1 MSYNNRYENRSN
13 AWVHNTTLHHPI
25 PRGTTPLL
33 RSQTPLSRAQT
44 PVGRPDVR
52 RGSIG
57 TTEPLH
63 YSYERRP
70 SSKFSHGASSPSPS
84 DYTPS
89 RSPSFASV
97 NTLAPSHESSPQG
110 KDLIRSFNNPFDDEP
125 TKKKSQ
131 STYVETIELSSSP
144 SYASILPP
152 PPPVH
157 NIPLAL
163 PGPATARQPT
173 LDRFE
178 RFLIWFELYRKLFF
192 VTFMLN
198 VAALVAVTH
207 HKFGYGSKNV
217 TSFALGNL
225 LASVLARNEFFLRFA
240 YWLTVKTCW
249 VLPIRIRHWI
259 TEVFVHLGGI
269 HSGCSSAGLM
279 WAIYACVLAFQQ
291 RAVLPKSILAFAVLA
306 PIALGISIAVAMPWV
321 RHTHH
326 NIFERFHR
334 FVGWLGLA
342 YLWILVVLLGIYN
355 PATRHWDTE
364 GAHLWRRQEFWDT
377 VVLTV
382 LIVLPWVGLQKI
394 PVKVSVPHPKTAFL
408 TFPGGIYTGLIGRIS
423 RSPWLEWHAFGIIS
437 EGPLAFTHHML
448 IVAQGDWTRELCSNP
463 PEYVWTRSLKFA
475 GLPYLAEMYERGVI
489 VATGAG
495 IGVTL
500 SVYLQAKGHFHLI
513 WIGSDLEK
521 TYGPELMALL
531 KKAVKGDRMTL
542 VDTKIHGR
550 PDTVALIDQVYRQ
563 IDAQVVFVTSNPKGT
578 EVITRGCRYRG
589 IPCFGPLFD
598 S

>member
-1 MSYNNRYENRSN
+1 MSYNNRYDSRNQ
-13 AWVHNTTLHHPI
+13 WVHTPNLHHPI

-33 RSQTPLSRAQT
+33 RAQTPLGRA
-44 PVGRPDVR
+44 DVR
-52 RGSIG
+52 RGSLG
-57 TTEPLH
+57 TEVLPLE
-63 YSYERRP
+63 YERRP
-70 SSKFSHGASSPSPS
+70 SATSRFSHAASSPGPS
-84 DYTPS
+84 EYTPS
-89 RSPSFASV
+89 RSPSSASV
-97 NTLAPSHESSPQG
+97 NTIAVNNDYSPRG
-110 KDLIRSFNNPFDDEP
+110 NVLIRTFQSPFEDEP
-125 TKKKSQ
+125 KKKKFGQ
-131 STYVETIELSSSP
+131 HPVVETIELSSTP
-144 SYASILPP
+144 SYTSIPLPP
-152 PPPVH
+152 PPTQPPTQH
-157 NIPLAL
+157 IPLAL
-163 PGPATARQPT
+163 PGPATARIPQ

-192 VTFMLN
+192 LIFMLN

-207 HKFGYGSKNV
+207 KRFDYGAKHV

-240 YWLTVKTCW
+240 YWATVKTCW

-259 TEVFVHLGGI
+259 TELFVHLGGI

-279 WAIYACVLAFQQ
+279 WAIYSCVLAFQQ
-291 RAVLPKSILAFAVLA
+291 RHVLPKSILAFAVLA
-306 PIALGISIAVAMPWV
+306 PITLGISIAVATPWV

-326 NIFERFHR
+326 NVFERFHR

-342 YLWILVVLLGIYN
+342 YLWILVVLLGLYN
-355 PATRHWDTE
+355 PLTRAWDTE
-364 GAHLWRRQEFWDT
+364 GAHLWRRQEFWYT
-377 VVLTV
+377 VALTI

-408 TFPGGIYTGLIGRIS
+408 SFPGGIYTGLIGRIS

-448 IVAQGDWTRELCSNP
+448 IVAQGDWTRELCTNP
-463 PEYVWTRSLKFA
+463 PDYVWTRSLKFA
-475 GLPYLAEMYERGVI
+475 GLPYLAEMYDRGVI

-500 SVYLQAKGHFHLI
+500 SVYLQTKGHFHLI

-521 TYGPELMALL
+521 TYGPELMGLL

-542 VDTKIHGR
+542 VDTKVQGR

-578 EVITRGCRYRG
+578 EVITQGCRYRG